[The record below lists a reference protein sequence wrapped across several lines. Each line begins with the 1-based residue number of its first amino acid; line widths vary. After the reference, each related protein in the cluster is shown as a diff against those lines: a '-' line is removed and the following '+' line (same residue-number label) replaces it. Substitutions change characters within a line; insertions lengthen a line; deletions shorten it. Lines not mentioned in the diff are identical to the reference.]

1 MKQMN
6 KKQQIIIT
14 IFTILNA
21 TILAAHFF
29 VSKSTHTFQKT
40 ESKVQQVNENKCS
53 WEYKASKNDNFVFL
67 GDSITDWY
75 PLDEMYESLPIVNS
89 GKAGYNTKDI
99 LERLDEM
106 VYRYNPTKVVILIG
120 TNDLNV
126 PHPDSNDEIIDRI
139 IKIIQNIHDN
149 RSGAKV
155 YLQSIYPINKTDDE
169 KIVDEVVGKREQ
181 EDIIEINKKLQEYC
195 KKNNVTY
202 INVFDQLTDEDG
214 NLNLKYTKDGL
225 HLNTLGYI
233 KVTKTILP
241 YLER

>member
-1 MKQMN
+1 MN
-6 KKQQIIIT
+6 NRQKTIII
-14 IFTILNA
+14 ILTILNA

-29 VSKSTHTFQKT
+29 VSKYTYALPKT
-40 ESKVQQVNENKCS
+40 EEKVETITGNKCS
-53 WEYKASKNDNFVFL
+53 WEYKAKKSDNFVFL

-75 PLDEMYESLPIVNS
+75 PIDEMYENLPIVNS
-89 GKAGYNTKDI
+89 GKAGFNTKDI
-99 LERLDEM
+99 LERLEEM

-126 PHPDSNDEIIDRI
+126 PSPDSNDEIIDRV
-139 IKIIQNIHDN
+139 IKIIQKIHDN
-149 RSGAKV
+149 RSGAKI

-181 EDIIEINKKLQEYC
+181 EDIIEINKKLKEYC

-202 INVFDQLTDEDG
+202 INVYDELTDEDG
-214 NLNLKYTKDGL
+214 NLDLKYTKDGL

-241 YLER
+241 YLEG